1 MTSQLQKLK
10 DDGKHNFLKNISTSK
25 TDDKCSEIISIFQRL
40 RRFICSFRFI
50 IFILN
55 MYCGMC
61 IYTFILVEPDGE
73 TKERSTNMPEKNGEE
88 NIRTL
93 T

>member
-1 MTSQLQKLK
+1 MYKGTRIL
-10 DDGKHNFLKNISTSK
+10 
-25 TDDKCSEIISIFQRL
+25 RL
-40 RRFICSFRFI
+40 PVTIVW
-50 IFILN
+50 LPD
-55 MYCGMC
+55 
-61 IYTFILVEPDGE
+61 LEPDGK